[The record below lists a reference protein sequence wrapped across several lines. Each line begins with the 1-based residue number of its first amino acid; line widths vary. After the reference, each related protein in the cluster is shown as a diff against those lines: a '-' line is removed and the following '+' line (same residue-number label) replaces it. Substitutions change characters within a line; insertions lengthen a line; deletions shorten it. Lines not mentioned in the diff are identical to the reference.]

1 MGEKAIVVEKIE
13 KDINDIAAD
22 FRICDFN
29 IDENYEYVKKDFLF
43 NLISNIVYYG
53 IAIPILT
60 ILIKILYN
68 FKIEGR
74 ENIEKIQ
81 KGAISISNHVLV
93 LDCAMIGLAFGRK
106 KKIFYTTQEE
116 SFKIPFVRKLIKV
129 LRAIP
134 IPKKIENQKKF
145 IKEIN
150 DQLNKENIVHFYP
163 EAVLN
168 AYCEEI
174 RGFKNGAF
182 NFAIKNKVQIL
193 PMVFLFENPTG
204 IRKFFKKKK
213 DVVLKI
219 LEPINCSEY
228 DIKNLKLLKN
238 KIQENMKNICKKH
251 YTIERKCDKII

>member
-134 IPKKIENQKKF
+134 IQK
-145 IKEIN
+145 N
-150 DQLNKENIVHFYP
+150 
-163 EAVLN
+163 
-168 AYCEEI
+168 
-174 RGFKNGAF
+174 
-182 NFAIKNKVQIL
+182 
-193 PMVFLFENPTG
+193 
-204 IRKFFKKKK
+204 
-213 DVVLKI
+213 
-219 LEPINCSEY
+219 
-228 DIKNLKLLKN
+228 
-238 KIQENMKNICKKH
+238 
-251 YTIERKCDKII
+251 